1 MKYST
6 LIRSKRDASEVISEI
21 LNDET
26 KPAVYQQFMLY
37 APSLLQL
44 TSDLTSRLKVI
55 PANKVVLK
63 DIFMV
68 LLSMDTIRSTEMFE
82 HLPEDIVIII
92 PDCDRYLRFIGV
104 ELTQSVLNQLMYQ
117 GVRLFFISEG
127 DEDDKTLAVNK
138 LEFESE
144 LVTT

>member
-26 KPAVYQQFMLY
+26 KPAVNQQFMLY